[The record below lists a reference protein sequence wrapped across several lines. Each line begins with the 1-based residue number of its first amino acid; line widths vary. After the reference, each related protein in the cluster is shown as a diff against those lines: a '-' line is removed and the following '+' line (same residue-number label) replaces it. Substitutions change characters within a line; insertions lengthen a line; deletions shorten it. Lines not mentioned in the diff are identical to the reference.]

1 VSRCQANGA
10 TRQSA
15 RTGNHD
21 KNKTAETSDN
31 SNNTTYRLS
40 ITNEG
45 QLWKQLC
52 NLAVTLGL
60 LLLPNI
66 LEVPTSKVF
75 YKMNPKTA
83 TGGMYAVSEK
93 EPYCTGEKLEVKLCR
108 L

>member
-1 VSRCQANGA
+1 MCQANGD

-21 KNKTAETSDN
+21 KNKPADN
-31 SNNTTYRLS
+31 SSNTTYTLH

-45 QLWKQLC
+45 QLWNKLC

-66 LEVPTSKVF
+66 LWVPTSKAF
-75 YKMNPKTA
+75 YKMNTKPA
-83 TGGMYAVSEK
+83 TGGMYAISEK
-93 EPYCTGEKLEVKLCR
+93 EPHCTVEKLEVRLCR

>member
-1 VSRCQANGA
+1 MCQANGS
-10 TRQSA
+10 TRQSE
-15 RTGNHD
+15 RTGNRD
-21 KNKTAETSDN
+21 KNEPEGTADN

-52 NLAVTLGL
+52 KLAVTLGL
-60 LLLPNI
+60 LPLPNI
-66 LEVPTSKVF
+66 LWVPTSKVL

-83 TGGMYAVSEK
+83 TGCVYAISEK
-93 EPYCTGEKLEVKLCR
+93 EPHCTVEKLEVRLCR

>member
-1 VSRCQANGA
+1 MCQANGA
-10 TRQSA
+10 TKQSA

-21 KNKTAETSDN
+21 KNKTAETGDN
-31 SNNTTYRLS
+31 SNNTTYRLC

-45 QLWKQLC
+45 QLCKQLC

-66 LEVPTSKVF
+66 LWVPTSKVL

-93 EPYCTGEKLEVKLCR
+93 EPHCTVEKLEVR
-108 L
+108 LYRL